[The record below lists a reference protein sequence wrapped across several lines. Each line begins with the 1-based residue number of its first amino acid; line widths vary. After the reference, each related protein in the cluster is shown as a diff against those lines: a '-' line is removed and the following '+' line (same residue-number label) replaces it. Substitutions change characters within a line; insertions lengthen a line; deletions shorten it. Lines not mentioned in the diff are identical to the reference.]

1 MRTPSSPHFAR
12 SRHALPVV
20 QHTAAAT
27 RAKLVKEALC
37 LALVWLVLVVGF
49 LLAGYGDGTS
59 GKSQRYALEL
69 ASATDGVSKPQLL
82 ATVCGD
88 EVLTTLARAL
98 AQGYDPNS
106 TLAQA
111 CPSLQDAA
119 TRQTSIA
126 QAREQL
132 NSVQTALAQAWQTVR
147 RDQRQTDLVRNETGV
162 ILGADRV
169 HSRQDW
175 LNLNADGQLD
185 SVATLLAAKPTASA
199 SLAQTLAWLAVADGN
214 RRFVYSKLF
223 ADDPAKAAL
232 YNQAASDV
240 ARVYDTNA
248 NQTKAAQARAL
259 LPLFGNLTAL
269 GLLTQVCLW
278 SWVTWALLVLAQR
291 SHPVL
296 AIGQALVAWG
306 VVMAAI
312 SHGVV
317 APFKVGIVLFC
328 VGVAWCAAGAFAPIE
343 RRLLRLPDNREL
355 KTSAWLYPLFVGFTC
370 FGLLIVF
377 DLSTRSYLSLRYLF
391 LNHFKDLFW
400 CFVMVSLARP
410 LASVVAWAMQNL
422 AARNLLHGLWD
433 TRIGERRKAWLW
445 LGAALVGFLGFVVL
459 LRGDSAKVA
468 ELAKAWLLVFSAVFL
483 AINQRGLI
491 GQILPRRSK
500 MTALLAWALLP
511 PVAALLLAD
520 EKGTLLVI
528 GFVLTFLLGVALS
541 NLIFQR
547 GGRGYVL
554 GVLSSTAILLLLLTA
569 LVNVSGFDAR
579 TAERVNAWINPFIAS
594 NDQMAILHWFRE
606 SVPPLGY
613 GLGHIPWCGYRLSGC
628 QGVPLQMQ
636 SDYTITSV
644 MAVVGVAPAIALMVV
659 YFAWLWLMA
668 RQQLAYGNEQ
678 IKTQLQHGGYFW
690 LAWLILLWVVVTVFQ
705 ALVTISGNLG
715 LLPLTGVTL
724 PFISYGTSNL
734 WFNTVLFSLTLFSPK
749 LILAN
754 LAPHATNK
762 ASR

>member
-1 MRTPSSPHFAR
+1 MRTPSSHRSTR
-12 SRHALPVV
+12 SRRALPVA
-20 QHTAAAT
+20 QHTAAAN
-27 RAKLVKEALC
+27 RAKLAKEALC
-37 LALVWLVLVVGF
+37 LALVWLALVVGF
-49 LLAGYGDGTS
+49 LLAGYGDGTT

-69 ASATDGVSKPQLL
+69 ASATAGVTKPQLL
-82 ATVCGD
+82 TAACGED
-88 EVLTTLARAL
+88 VMTRL
-98 AQGYDPNS
+98 AQTMAQGTDPNN
-106 TLAQA
+106 TLAQV
-111 CPSLQDAA
+111 CPNLQETAA
-119 TRQTSIA
+119 RQASIA

-132 NSVQTALAQAWQTVR
+132 DNVQTALAQAWQSVR

-162 ILGADRV
+162 VLGADRL

-185 SVATLLAAKPTASA
+185 SVATLLTTKQNPSDN
-199 SLAQTLAWLAVADGN
+199 LAQTLAWLAVADGN
-214 RRFVYSKLF
+214 RRFAYSKLF
-223 ADDPAKAAL
+223 ADDPAAAAR

-240 ARVYDTNA
+240 ARVYDTNT
-248 NQTKAAQARAL
+248 NQTKAAQALSL
-259 LPLFGNLTAL
+259 LPLFGKVTAL
-269 GLLTQVCLW
+269 GLLAQVCIW
-278 SWVTWALLVLAQR
+278 SWVSWGLLLLAQR
-291 SHPVL
+291 VHPVL

-306 VVMAAI
+306 VVIAAI
-312 SHGVV
+312 SHGVI
-317 APFKVGIVLFC
+317 APFRVGIVLFC
-328 VGVAWCAAGAFAPIE
+328 IGVAWCAASVFAPVE
-343 RRLLRLPDNREL
+343 RRLARLPDNREL
-355 KTSAWLYPLFVGFTC
+355 KTSAWLYPLFVGFTS

-422 AARNLLHGLWD
+422 AARNWLHGLWD

-445 LGAALVGFLGFVVL
+445 LGAALVGFLGLVVL

-500 MTALLAWALLP
+500 MTALLVWALLP
-511 PVAALLLAD
+511 PVAALLLAN

-644 MAVVGVAPAIALMVV
+644 MAVVGVTPAIALMVV

>member
-410 LASVVAWAMQNL
+410 LASLVAWAMQNL
-422 AARNLLHGLWD
+422 AARNLLHALWD
-433 TRIGERRKAWLW
+433 THLPERRKAGLW
-445 LGAALVGFLGFVVL
+445 LCAALVGFLGLAVL
-459 LRGDSAKVA
+459 LRADSAKVA

-500 MTALLAWALLP
+500 MTALLVWALLP
-511 PVAALLLAD
+511 PVAALLLAN